1 MVPPLGIEPSSSV
14 LQTGAM
20 TTFAKAA
27 IKIGVASRSR
37 TDGFADLQSTALG
50 LSATA
55 TLFGVPPGT
64 RTPTDSFGDCGAA
77 ITPEIQIWHR
87 RRESNSPKSDRQSG
101 ALPRGLRRYIWYPAR
116 VSIPFLHLERVTI

>member
-77 ITPEIQIWHR
+77 ITPEIQIWWTGGG
-87 RRESNSPKSDRQSG
+87 SNSNLSIASAPCTPVSLPAHYRNTLGSPYNLVPVNSG
-101 ALPRGLRRYIWYPAR
+101 
-116 VSIPFLHLERVTI
+116 